1 MNFVD
6 NLYSQG
12 PIAPICQIKEHL
24 AIWSEA
30 RWIGFEAELIEPIPR
45 SSQFVIDLIA
55 IAGVGI
61 LAPIGTIAS
70 QLIPQLQVSANELF
84 HARFFVLD
92 DIEAQLWQLSNMAR
106 FAPRGGQAGVNLF
119 TPVYDPWL
127 ATTTFWV
134 LGGAG
139 DKDARVGCTNIG
151 GAILGQA
158 RVGFFG
164 YRYILK
170 QEPDIYPDPKNPG
183 KRISIHPNAR
193 YLPAQG
199 W

>member
-1 MNFVD
+1 MDFVD

-12 PIAPICQIKEHL
+12 PIAPSCRIKEHL

-30 RWIGFEAELIEPIPR
+30 RWIPFQAKLIEPIPR
-45 SSQFVIDLIA
+45 SSNFVVDLIV
-55 IAGVGI
+55 ISGVGF
-61 LAPIGTIAS
+61 LAPTAAVAA
-70 QLIPQLQVSANELF
+70 QLIPAIQVNSTELF
-84 HARFFVLD
+84 HARMYVLD
-92 DIEAQLWQLSNMAR
+92 DIEAQLWQLTNMAR

-151 GAILGQA
+151 GAVLGQA

-164 YRYILK
+164 YRYILEE
-170 QEPDIYPDPKNPG
+170 EPQ
-183 KRISIHPNAR
+183 IHPNAR